1 MSAQP
6 YAELLERGVL
16 ALERIAGALAA
27 EPLPVSEAAVLD
39 SLSKGASLRS
49 CARLHG
55 TTVGVVRGI
64 RARAALNSEAAA
76 VGDGQ

>member
-1 MSAQP
+1 MTYDKA
-6 YAELLERGVL
+6 LIERAVL

-39 SLSKGASLRS
+39 TLSKGASLRS

-55 TTVGVVRGI
+55 TTVGIVRGI
-64 RARAALNSEAAA
+64 RARKALEGSA
-76 VGDGQ
+76 DDK